1 MIKKGEI
8 DMEVKDIID
17 NLDRFDNELLDD
29 IIEQITNVKQ
39 KRKEN
44 ECYELVNKL
53 NELLKPISDIVKYL
67 EEQELGSDIGFLV
80 TNEFKVEEDCDGN
93 YYVVLD

>member
-1 MIKKGEI
+1 
-8 DMEVKDIID
+8 MEVKDIID

-80 TNEFKVEEDCDGN
+80 TKEFKVEEDCDGN

>member
-1 MIKKGEI
+1 
-8 DMEVKDIID
+8 MEVKDIID